1 MFFLGFLRSSNNIS
15 RGNPLCVCIHVCFA
29 KVFIPWL
36 CLTVCQ
42 RLPKLGRATLLIVQ
56 KKCGIGTAQS
66 QEVGVDPECVLLQSL
81 LFQVI
86 FSVRLATEWT
96 GLK

>member
-1 MFFLGFLRSSNNIS
+1 M
-15 RGNPLCVCIHVCFA
+15 GNSLSMSIHVLLA
-29 KVFIPWL
+29 KYLFQAL
-36 CLTVCQ
+36 CLIVFQ
-42 RLPKLGRATLLIVQ
+42 RLPKLVLATLLIVQ

-66 QEVGVDPECVLLQSL
+66 QDVRVDPECVSLQSL

-86 FSVRLATEWT
+86 FSVRLTTEWT